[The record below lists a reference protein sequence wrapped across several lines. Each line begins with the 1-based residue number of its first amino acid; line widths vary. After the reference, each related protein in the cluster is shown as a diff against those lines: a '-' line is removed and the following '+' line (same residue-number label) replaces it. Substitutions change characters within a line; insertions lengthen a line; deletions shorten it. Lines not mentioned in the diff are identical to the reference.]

1 MTLRTALIGCALA
14 FATLAAGTAYGAD
27 PYADPYGGFGPSSS
41 EPATQETGADPGQTE
56 SAPDAYQA
64 LPWRQQQSQN
74 QPESFGSAR
83 DQHGPVSGEY
93 DMDDEGGH

>member
-1 MTLRTALIGCALA
+1 MTLRTVLGCALA

-27 PYADPYGGFGPSSS
+27 PYGGFGPSSS
-41 EPATQETGADPGQTE
+41 GPATQETGADPGQAE

-64 LPWRQQQSQN
+64 LPWLQQQSQN
-74 QPESFGSAR
+74 QSESYGSAR